1 MAGKKAFLKKEN
13 VQKLIESLRSR
24 YEVFYPVAKPGTKWH
39 TFSTHGTADLDY
51 KLTINPPKKVFFP
64 PFETMFGISGGNLVE
79 EKPQT
84 SETTWARWNG
94 PSQNSGEKPIL
105 LFGVHIHDV
114 AALLILDKVFVGGEK
129 FRDPYYLKRRKGSVI
144 VALKNGEGPDAFQAD
159 YEIDWVALGSRAER
173 SHGAIGWD
181 VLLEEADGGYLATAG
196 TKCGE
201 KIISDAKF
209 FPEAASGIK
218 PTPWT
223 GKKTA
228 RLDLKKIAEAITPEK
243 TIWNDIAA
251 RCFGCGNCSYTCP
264 ICHCFEVE
272 DRLEVTGA
280 GKRERRW
287 DSCYLS
293 DFARVSGGRADAGH
307 NFRPNLANRTFYWYH
322 HKFVRA
328 PLERGTV
335 DCIGCGRCITFC
347 PAKIQIRDELGKL
360 QTNKGGK

>member
-1 MAGKKAFLKKEN
+1 MAGKVFLKKEN

-24 YEVFYPVAKPGTKWH
+24 YEVFYPVLKAGTKWH
-39 TFSTHGTADLDY
+39 AFSTRGAAELDY
-51 KLTINPPKKVFFP
+51 RLTINPPKKVFFP
-64 PFETMFGISGGNLVE
+64 PFETMFGISDGKLVE
-79 EKPQT
+79 ET
-84 SETTWARWNG
+84 NARNAETTWAHWHG
-94 PSQNSGEKPIL
+94 PSQNSEENPIL
-105 LFGVHIHDV
+105 LFGIHMHDV

-159 YEIDWVALGSRAER
+159 YGIDWAALG
-173 SHGAIGWD
+173 GWD

-196 TKCGE
+196 AKSGE

-209 FPEAASGIK
+209 FSEAASGIK

-228 RLDLKKIAEAITPEK
+228 KLDLKKIAEATTPEK

-287 DSCYLS
+287 DSCYLP
-293 DFARVSGGRADAGH
+293 DFARVSGGRANAGH

-347 PAKIQIRDELGKL
+347 PAKIQIREELGRL
-360 QTNKGGK
+360 QTKGGNV

>member
-13 VQKLIESLRSR
+13 VQKLIESLRNG
-24 YEVFYPVAKPGTKWH
+24 YEVFYPVLKAGTKWH
-39 TFSTHGTADLDY
+39 TFSASGAPEFDY
-51 KLTINPPKKVFFP
+51 ALTINPPKKVFFP
-64 PFETMFGISGGNLVE
+64 PFETMFEISGGKLVE
-79 EKPQT
+79 EKPQKA
-84 SETTWARWNG
+84 ETTWAHWHG

-105 LFGVHIHDV
+105 LFGVHMHDV
-114 AALLILDKVFVGGEK
+114 AALLILDKVFGGGN
-129 FRDPYYLKRRKGSVI
+129 FRDPYYLKKRRGSVI

-159 YEIDWVALGSRAER
+159 YGIDWVALG
-173 SHGAIGWD
+173 GWD
-181 VLLEEADGGYLATAG
+181 VLLEEANGGYIATAG
-196 TKCGE
+196 TTSGE
-201 KIISDAKF
+201 KIISDANF
-209 FPEAASGIK
+209 FSEAASGTR
-218 PTPWT
+218 PTQWN

-228 RLDLKKIAEAITPEK
+228 KLDLKKIAEATTPEK
-243 TIWNDIAA
+243 TIWNDIAE

-287 DSCYLS
+287 DSCYLP
-293 DFARVSGGRADAGH
+293 DFARVSGGRANPGH
-307 NFRPNLANRTFYWYH
+307 NFRPDLANRTFYWYH

-347 PAKIQIRDELGKL
+347 PAKIQIREELGRL
-360 QTNKGGK
+360 QTKGGNV